1 MLSKTGG
8 VISSNTVGMSF
19 RFWVLIAGGLFVI
32 GIGTGIA
39 VATVMP
45 DGIADLF
52 SEQVS
57 TLGDIGDF
65 LRPFSLTML
74 AFLYLKNA
82 LVLVVSFLFSPFL
95 CLIPVIALL
104 FNSAFL
110 SYIAVIIAQEKS
122 LGFLLAGL
130 LPHGI
135 FEIPALIIG
144 EAAALSF
151 GVAMIVALFTRDRGN
166 RLLPRF
172 KTNLKYLLIALAL
185 LVPAA
190 IIETFVTPIFLS

>member
-1 MLSKTGG
+1 MR
-8 VISSNTVGMSF
+8 F

-32 GIGTGIA
+32 GIGAGIA
-39 VATVMP
+39 AATVMP
-45 DGIADLF
+45 DGIAGFF
-52 SEQVS
+52 SEQAS
-57 TLGDIGDF
+57 ALGDIGDF
-65 LRPFSLTML
+65 LGPFSLTML
-74 AFLYLKNA
+74 AFIYIKNT
-82 LVLVVSFLFSPFL
+82 LVLVVSFPFGPFL
-95 CLIPVIALL
+95 CIVPVIALL

-110 SYIAVIIAQEKS
+110 SYIAAMVVREKS
-122 LGFLLAGL
+122 LSFLLAGL

-144 EAAALSF
+144 EAAALNF

-172 KTNLKYLLIALAL
+172 KANLKYLLIALAL

-190 IIETFVTPIFLS
+190 IIETFVTPKFLS

>member
-1 MLSKTGG
+1 MR
-8 VISSNTVGMSF
+8 F
-19 RFWVLIAGGLFVI
+19 RFWVVIAGGLFVI
-32 GIGTGIA
+32 GIIVGI
-39 VATVMP
+39 VFSQNVT
-45 DGIADLF
+45 DGLSGLF
-52 SEQVS
+52 SEEASALEELVAG
-57 TLGDIGDF
+57 LG
-65 LRPFSLTML
+65 PYQLTT
-74 AFLYLKNA
+74 AVFIYFKNA
-82 LVLVVSFLFSPFL
+82 AAVVVSFLFSPFL
-95 CLIPVIALL
+95 CIVPVVALL

-110 SYIAVIIAQEKS
+110 SYISIMVVEEKS
-122 LGFLLAGL
+122 LWFLLAGI

-151 GVAMIVALFTRDRGN
+151 GVSLIIALFTRDRGH

-190 IIETFVTPIFLS
+190 IIETFVTPLLLTQG

>member
-1 MLSKTGG
+1 
-8 VISSNTVGMSF
+8 VGQVAQKRFIMRF
-19 RFWVLIAGGLFVI
+19 RFWVVIAGGLFVI
-32 GIGTGIA
+32 GIIAGI
-39 VATVMP
+39 VFSQNVT
-45 DGIADLF
+45 DGLSGLF
-52 SEQVS
+52 SEEASALEELVAG
-57 TLGDIGDF
+57 LG
-65 LRPFSLTML
+65 PYQLTT
-74 AFLYLKNA
+74 AVFIYFKNA
-82 LVLVVSFLFSPFL
+82 VAVVVSFLFSPFL
-95 CLIPVIALL
+95 CIVPVVALL

-110 SYIAVIIAQEKS
+110 SYISIMVVEEKS
-122 LGFLLAGL
+122 LWFLLAGI

-151 GVAMIVALFTRDRGN
+151 GVSLIIALFTRDRGH

-190 IIETFVTPIFLS
+190 IIETFVTPLLLTQG